1 MALKILSIDDDPS
14 ITKLIRILLG
24 IYGMEVLTA
33 NTGREGLAL
42 VRSESP
48 DLVLLDI
55 MMPEMNGWEVCQ
67 AIRSF
72 SDVPIIA
79 FSALGSPQEVE
90 KALRMGFNDFLEK
103 PSSAEILVERIQKLT
118 TKKPDF
124 PPPA

>member
-1 MALKILSIDDDPS
+1 MALKIISIDDDPS
-14 ITKLIRILLG
+14 ITKLIRILLS

-33 NTGREGLAL
+33 NNGREGLEL

-72 SDVPIIA
+72 SHVPIIA
-79 FSALGSPQEVE
+79 FSALGSPQEID
-90 KALRMGFNDFLEK
+90 KALKMGFNDFLEK
-103 PSSAEILVERIQKLT
+103 PSSAEILVERIQKYT
-118 TKKPDF
+118 AAKS
-124 PPPA
+124 

>member
-14 ITKLIRILLG
+14 ITKLLSILLG
-24 IYGMEVLTA
+24 TFGMQVITA
-33 NTGREGLAL
+33 NSGARGLELMRA
-42 VRSESP
+42 EAP

-90 KALRMGFNDFLEK
+90 KALRLGFNDFLEK
-103 PSSAEILVERIQKLT
+103 PSSSEILVERIHKFT
-118 TKKPDF
+118 AGKT
-124 PPPA
+124 

>member
-48 DLVLLDI
+48 DLVLLDV

-118 TKKPDF
+118 TKKT
-124 PPPA
+124 

>member
-33 NTGREGLAL
+33 NNGKEGLAL
-42 VRSESP
+42 AHSESP

-55 MMPEMNGWEVCQ
+55 MMPDMNGWEVCQ

-72 SDVPIIA
+72 SKVPIIA
-79 FSALGSPQEVE
+79 FSALGSPQEIE
-90 KALRMGFNDFLEK
+90 KALKMGFNDFLEK
-103 PSSAEILVERIQKLT
+103 PSSAEILVDRIQKYT
-118 TKKPDF
+118 AGKS
-124 PPPA
+124 

>member
-1 MALKILSIDDDPS
+1 MTLKILSIDDDPS

-24 IYGMEVLTA
+24 MYGMEVITA
-33 NTGREGLAL
+33 NGGREGLAL

-55 MMPEMNGWEVCQ
+55 MMPDMNGWEVCA

-72 SDVPIIA
+72 SQIPIIA

-90 KALRMGFNDFLEK
+90 KALRVGFNDFIEK
-103 PSSAEILVERIQKLT
+103 PASAEILVERIQKLT
-118 TKKPDF
+118 
-124 PPPA
+124 AGQNG

>member
-24 IYGMEVLTA
+24 IYGMEVITA
-33 NTGREGLAL
+33 NSGKEGLELA
-42 VRSESP
+42 RSQAP

-72 SDVPIIA
+72 SSVPIIA

-90 KALRMGFNDFLEK
+90 KALRLGFNDFIEK

-118 TKKPDF
+118 AGKG
-124 PPPA
+124 